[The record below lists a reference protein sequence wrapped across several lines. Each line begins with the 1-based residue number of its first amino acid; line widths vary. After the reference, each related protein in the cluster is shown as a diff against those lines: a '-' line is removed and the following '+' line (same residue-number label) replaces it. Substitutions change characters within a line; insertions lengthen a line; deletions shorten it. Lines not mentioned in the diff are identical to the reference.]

1 MHVMKIREIVRQV
14 IYYKI
19 YWEEIK
25 SKLTHKCV
33 SYYLITNSVHSIL
46 NKVIHYNTYDTL
58 KWANERFCAG
68 GVTYWEDGGV
78 LNLSPNSSVQHNCPS
93 QVTAGIVLSKEDS
106 YKLD

>member
-58 KWANERFCAG
+58 KWANERICAG
-68 GVTYWEDGGV
+68 GCYLLRGWGRIE
-78 LNLSPNSSVQHNCPS
+78 P
-93 QVTAGIVLSKEDS
+93 
-106 YKLD
+106 

>member
-1 MHVMKIREIVRQV
+1 MCI
-14 IYYKI
+14 
-19 YWEEIK
+19 W
-25 SKLTHKCV
+25 
-33 SYYLITNSVHSIL
+33 YLITNSVHFIL

-78 LNLSPNSSVQHNCPS
+78 LNLSPNSPVQHNCPS